1 MFLKTRNKNV
11 KVISLWPAAVKV
23 KNQPSNKTRKNM
35 KESTWKRR
43 SFILRVLP
51 EKNVFNSLITIVW
64 FFQEHYLKIFLKK
77 YFQVMWD
84 KRNNHQLS
92 SSRIVRFL
100 QSPTAKLSFYRHSLL
115 IKFGEIITFFSSLF
129 TIFLQHPFSM
139 KIPASEPLLLC
150 HFERKFLWNNDHNE
164 TKKPWKRK

>member
-1 MFLKTRNKNV
+1 
-11 KVISLWPAAVKV
+11 
-23 KNQPSNKTRKNM
+23 
-35 KESTWKRR
+35 
-43 SFILRVLP
+43 
-51 EKNVFNSLITIVW
+51 
-64 FFQEHYLKIFLKK
+64 
-77 YFQVMWD
+77 MWD

-164 TKKPWKRK
+164 KKNCEKENKTKGRKCRKILIISYYYHWITFLGIRELLSLRANFKKCKS